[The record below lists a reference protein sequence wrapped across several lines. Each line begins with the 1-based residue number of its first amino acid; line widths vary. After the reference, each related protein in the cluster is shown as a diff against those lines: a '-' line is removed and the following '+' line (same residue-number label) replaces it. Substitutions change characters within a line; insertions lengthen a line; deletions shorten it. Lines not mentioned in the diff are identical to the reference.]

1 MSLLALSGVTKSYP
15 GGGPGRH
22 VVLDGVDLA
31 MAPGESLA
39 LLGSSGSGKSTL
51 GRLILGLEAPDAGT
65 ILWRGKPW
73 PSPDRAERKRL
84 RREIQVVFQDS
95 IGAVD
100 PRQRIGQVL
109 AEPLRHLDGLSGA
122 KLEARIAELLGRVGL
137 AASDAAKLPGQMSGG
152 QLQRVCIARA
162 LAPRPALV
170 VLDEAVSNLDT
181 VLQVQMLDLLA
192 DLGRASGTAYLFITH
207 DIRLARRFCRRIAV
221 LDGGRI
227 VEDLEVAP
235 GAAFTHPAARAL
247 AQAMLPMWP
256 VSRRPSLTA
265 G

>member
-1 MSLLALSGVTKSYP
+1 MSLLTLAGVTKSYP
-15 GGGPGRH
+15 GAHGRH
-22 VVLDGVDLA
+22 LVLDGVDLA
-31 MAPGESLA
+31 IAAGDSVA
-39 LLGSSGSGKSTL
+39 LLGASGSGKSTL
-51 GRLILGLEAPDAGT
+51 GRLVLGLEAPDAGT
-65 ILWRGKPW
+65 ISWRGRPW
-73 PSPDRAERKRL
+73 PSADRAERKML

-100 PRQRIGQVL
+100 PRQRIGEVL
-109 AEPLRHLDGLSGA
+109 AEPLRHLDGLSGTR
-122 KLEARIAELLGRVGL
+122 LEARIAELLLDVDL
-137 AASDAAKLPGQMSGG
+137 APGDAGKLPGQMSGG

-181 VLQVQMLDLLA
+181 VLQVQMLDLLTG
-192 DLGRASGTAYLFITH
+192 LGRQTGAAYLFITH

-227 VEDLEVAP
+227 VEQIETAS
-235 GAAFTHPAARAL
+235 GATFTHPAARAL
-247 AQAMLPMWP
+247 AGAMLPMWP
-256 VSRRPSLTA
+256 ARKAPLTA